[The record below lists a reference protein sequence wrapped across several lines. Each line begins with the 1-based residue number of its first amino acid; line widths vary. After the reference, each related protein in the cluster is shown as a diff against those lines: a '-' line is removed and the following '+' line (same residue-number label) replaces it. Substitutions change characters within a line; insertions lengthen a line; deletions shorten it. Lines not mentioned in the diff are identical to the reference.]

1 MLDRMVRF
9 VSILLLVA
17 CCTTGCASRTIVE
30 AVNIEPAGG
39 YRLRNDKVEA
49 IISPELRRVVSF
61 RRIGGDNVLADEV
74 GKQESQPPDDLL
86 SSPKYRVISASDGKL
101 IVESREQR
109 NISVIVR
116 RVYRLVDEELIIE
129 TTMKP
134 AREVTSQ

>member
-1 MLDRMVRF
+1 MGKRP
-9 VSILLLVA
+9 SIFLLLIGS
-17 CCTTGCASRTIVE
+17 CLIGCAPNTVVE
-30 AVNIEPAGG
+30 AVNLQSAGG

-49 IISPELRRVVSF
+49 IVSPELRRVVSF
-61 RRIGGDNVLADEV
+61 RRIGGDNVFVDEV
-74 GKQESQPPDDLL
+74 SKQESQPPDDLL

-109 NISVIVR
+109 SISVIVR